1 MSLVIP
7 KFRDPHCPV
16 TESKKCAIL
25 NRLENANTVLCVAG
39 PRCILSLPPSRLSL
53 YE

>member
-1 MSLVIP
+1 MPLVIP
-7 KFRDPHCPV
+7 KFREPRCPV

-25 NRLENANTVLCVAG
+25 NSLETANAVLYFTG
-39 PRCILSLPPSRLSL
+39 ERCISPPSQLAL